1 MRRLFRVTLTL
12 VVLAAIGAG
21 VFFLAVRRTKLPNGI
36 TQPPA
41 YTPVLVDVRGRPISV
56 LAHGEA
62 RECYPIKLHEMGKW
76 LPMATVGIEDHRFWE
91 HGGMDVQALTGATLR
106 NLKNRRV
113 IGGASTITQQLIK
126 LSMGIPPRTFREK
139 VHEALAAVK
148 LEESTSKK
156 EILELY
162 MNRLDYGN
170 RRVGSEAAARA
181 YFGKSA
187 GDLSLAE
194 AIYLAGLPQS
204 PARLNPW
211 SKPEAAMARYRRNV
225 QWLEKLALLPDGATA
240 EELLKHPPVVGRHD
254 AVDLAYAFTS
264 MLKDRAPAPTKKT
277 SLDLDLQAMAQR
289 ALWAHLEVNASNGVR
304 DAAVVIIDNATG
316 EVRAMACGGDQL
328 HSAIN
333 SAMEPR
339 SCGST
344 LKPLL
349 YLRAI
354 EQRKLTAASLLPDT
368 QEAVTEAYSD
378 YDPQNYSQHYRG
390 PVRVREALGNSLNVP
405 AVVTLNQLGAR
416 DTFDYLRAWGLDFP
430 KGFDAYGAGFIL
442 GNAPVRLVELAEA
455 YAGLER
461 GGLAWKAR
469 LTPHDTVESRRMASP
484 EASSIV
490 TDILCD
496 NRARTASFGNNSP
509 LNRSQRTAVKTGTS
523 SGFRDGWC
531 VGFNKTH
538 TVAVWAGNLDG
549 TPMRELLSVR
559 SAAPLWAGIMEMLYA
574 MGDEPL
580 EEPRES
586 EKLKP
591 VEVAA
596 ETGLLPREGEMKL
609 REWFLAGTE
618 PTENAASMYVDGE
631 LQLPPGYAGWCASP
645 QNRLGAV
652 VASKDLRILFPK
664 DGATFAINDTLPK
677 GQQMLPLKSS
687 RSGCVWY
694 LNGEKLTEPMVPLKR
709 GQWSLSAQVGGE
721 TATARYLVQ

>member
-1 MRRLFRVTLTL
+1 MRRVVRVILAL
-12 VVLAAIGAG
+12 VVLAAVG
-21 VFFLAVRRTKLPNGI
+21 VATFFIAVRRTKLPADI
-36 TQPPA
+36 AKPPA

-56 LAHGEA
+56 LAHGGA
-62 RECYPIKLHEMGKW
+62 RECYPVKLSEMGRW
-76 LPMATVGIEDHRFWE
+76 LPLATVGIEDHRFWE
-91 HGGMDVQALTGATLR
+91 HGGMDVEALTGATLR
-106 NLKNRRV
+106 NLKNGRV

-126 LSMGIPPRTFREK
+126 LSLGIPPRTFREK

-148 LEESTSKK
+148 LEEGVGKK

-170 RRVGSEAAARA
+170 RRMGAEAAARA

-187 GDLSLAE
+187 KDLSLAE

-211 SKPEAAMARYRRNV
+211 TKPEAAMARYNRNV
-225 QWLEKLALLPDGATA
+225 RWLEKLALLPEGATA
-240 EELLKHPPVVGRHD
+240 EELLKHPPNVGRHD
-254 AVDLAYAFTS
+254 PPDLAFAFTS
-264 MLKDRAPAPTKKT
+264 LLKDRKPAPVMKT
-277 SLDLDLQAMAQR
+277 SLDLDMQAMAQR
-289 ALWAHLEVNASNGVR
+289 ALWAHLEANGSNGVR
-304 DAAVVIIDNATG
+304 DAAVVIIDNASG
-316 EVRAMACGGDQL
+316 EVRAMACGGDKQ
-328 HSAIN
+328 HAAIN

-354 EQRKLTAASLLPDT
+354 DQRKLTAATLLPDT

-405 AVVTLNQLGAR
+405 AVVALNQLGAR
-416 DTFDYLRAWGLDFP
+416 ETFEYLRAWGLDFP

-455 YAGLER
+455 YAGMQR
-461 GGLAWKAR
+461 GGVAWKAR
-469 LTPHDTVESRRMASP
+469 LTPHDTAESRRMASP
-484 EASSIV
+484 EASAIV
-490 TDILCD
+490 ADILCD

-531 VGFNKTH
+531 AGFNKTH

-549 TPMRELLSVR
+549 TPMRELLAVK
-559 SAAPLWAGIMEMLYA
+559 SAAPLWAGVMETLYA

-580 EEPRES
+580 GVPLES
-586 EKLKP
+586 DKLKAL
-591 VEVAA
+591 EVAA
-596 ETGLLPREGEMKL
+596 ETGLLPRDGETKL

-618 PTENAASMYVDGE
+618 PKESAASRYADGV
-631 LQLPPGYAGWCASP
+631 LQLPPEYAGWCASP
-645 QNRLGAV
+645 QNRLGAM

-664 DGATFAINDTLPK
+664 DGATFAINDALPA
-677 GQQMLPLKSS
+677 GQQVLPLKSS
-687 RSGCVWY
+687 RPGCVWY
-694 LNGEKLTEPMVPLKR
+694 LNGEKLAEPMVPLKR
-709 GQWSLSAQVGGE
+709 GEWSVSAQVGGE
-721 TATARYLVQ
+721 TATAHYVVQ